1 MEMETNH
8 MRRTSLNFDKFHW
21 ANLPRPAAVAILLT
35 WYFSTRSVAQQQGQ
49 KTFSSPENASNAL
62 FTAAESNDGKAMLA
76 ILGPD
81 EKQIVSSGDE
91 TEDALHRA
99 NFVKKY
105 QEMHRLVK
113 EPDGTTTLYIG
124 AENWPT
130 PIPLVNK
137 GNSWYFDT
145 EASKKEILYR
155 RIGRN
160 EMSTIRVC
168 QELVAAEKE
177 YYSTQHNE
185 YARRFFSD
193 EGQHNGLYWK
203 AADGEP
209 QSPIGPLV
217 ASAVAE
223 GYAKRKDGAP
233 TPYRGY
239 YYHILTG
246 QGKNAPGGAKGYIV
260 NGKMTEGFAFVAYP
274 AEYRS
279 SGVMTFIVNED
290 GVVYQKDLGNK
301 THVFGK
307 AMKEYNPNSGWQKA
321 EEQPQETARE
331 QETK

>member
-1 MEMETNH
+1 MK
-8 MRRTSLNFDKFHW
+8 RPKLKFDKFRW
-21 ANLPRPAAVAILLT
+21 GNSSRLAGAAILLG
-35 WYFSTRSVAQQQGQ
+35 WCFPGGSMAQQPGQ

-62 FTAAESNDGKAMLA
+62 AAAAASNDEKAMLE
-76 ILGPD
+76 ILGPG

-91 TEDALHRA
+91 TDDANHRA

-137 GNSWYFDT
+137 ANSWYFDT
-145 EASKKEILYR
+145 EAGKKEILYR

-177 YYSTQHNE
+177 YQRQHNG
-185 YARRFFSD
+185 YAQHCCSN
-193 EGQHNGLYWK
+193 EGQHDGLYWK
-203 AADGEP
+203 AANGEP

-217 ASAVAE
+217 AAAVAE
-223 GYAKRKDGAP
+223 GYAERQDGTP

-239 YYHILTG
+239 YYRILTG
-246 QGKNAPGGAKGYIV
+246 QGKNASGGKKSYIA
-260 NGKMTEGFAFVAYP
+260 NGKMTGGFAFVACP

-290 GVVYQKDLGNK
+290 GVVYQKDLGKK
-301 THVFGK
+301 TDVLAK
-307 AMKEYNPNSGWQKA
+307 AMKEYNPAGWQKA
-321 EEQPQETARE
+321 EEQQEEAARE
-331 QETK
+331 